1 MGDERERR
9 RLFVSNT
16 VLDLNEHLGRT
27 MVEREGRSSPHGST
41 LGILSNATLF
51 TFTKQE
57 VLDDFLDVAFIVVSF
72 AKSTPHSLFIHP
84 LLIISVLFSSSL
96 PGTKQRAPEPN

>member
-27 MVEREGRSSPHGST
+27 MVEREGRSSC
-41 LGILSNATLF
+41 
-51 TFTKQE
+51 
-57 VLDDFLDVAFIVVSF
+57 
-72 AKSTPHSLFIHP
+72 
-84 LLIISVLFSSSL
+84 
-96 PGTKQRAPEPN
+96 